1 MTSLR
6 RKDVLLIAGPII
18 VSNLSTP
25 LLGLADTAVIGNLG
39 DPALLGA
46 IAIGGMIFSF
56 VYWGFGFLRMGTTGL
71 VAQAAGAGDQTE
83 VVAALYRAA
92 LLAVGIGIALVICQY
107 PISAAAFRL
116 IDGSAAVESAAATY
130 FTIRIWA
137 APVSLL
143 NLVFLGYLL
152 GHQRATTIL
161 VLQLLLNGTNII
173 LDILFV
179 VVLDWG
185 VAGVAWA
192 TVTAEC
198 LAAAVGILL
207 VHRHRL
213 ASYPVLQLTW
223 QRVLDIPAMKR
234 TLSVNRDIMIRTLCL
249 IFAFAWFTNEGA
261 GAGDVMLAANAIL
274 MQFVSFSAFF
284 LDGYALA
291 AESLTGN
298 AVGARDHNLLQRTL
312 RYISELGF
320 TTAVGLTLA
329 IVLAGPMVIDLL
341 TTATDVRAASR
352 DYLLWAVA
360 APTVSLW
367 CYLLD
372 GIFIGATCTREM
384 RNAMVIS
391 LLGFLGAWYVF
402 SGWLGNHGLWLSLHC
417 YFVVRALTLL
427 AYLARVLNLTES
439 EPTART

>member
-1 MTSLR
+1 
-6 RKDVLLIAGPII
+6 
-18 VSNLSTP
+18 
-25 LLGLADTAVIGNLG
+25 
-39 DPALLGA
+39 
-46 IAIGGMIFSF
+46 
-56 VYWGFGFLRMGTTGL
+56 MGR
-71 VAQAAGAGDQTE
+71 VDAA
-83 VVAALYRAA
+83 
-92 LLAVGIGIALVICQY
+92 
-107 PISAAAFRL
+107 
-116 IDGSAAVESAAATY
+116 
-130 FTIRIWA
+130 
-137 APVSLL
+137 
-143 NLVFLGYLL
+143 
-152 GHQRATTIL
+152 
-161 VLQLLLNGTNII
+161 
-173 LDILFV
+173 
-179 VVLDWG
+179 
-185 VAGVAWA
+185 
-192 TVTAEC
+192 
-198 LAAAVGILL
+198 
-207 VHRHRL
+207 
-213 ASYPVLQLTW
+213 
-223 QRVLDIPAMKR
+223 
-234 TLSVNRDIMIRTLCL
+234 
-249 IFAFAWFTNEGA
+249 GA
-261 GAGDVMLAANAIL
+261 GAGDVMLASNAIL

-298 AVGARDHNLLQRTL
+298 AVGARDRNLLQRTL

-329 IVLAGPMVIDLL
+329 FVLAGPMVIDLL

-427 AYLARVLNLTES
+427 AYLPRVLDLTES